1 MQASPSSSGA
11 EPLAPGHHP
20 LTLWLPGQM
29 SRCPSSW
36 KGVKPGEDGAP
47 LRHLI
52 WSPAPPLLHIQ
63 CLHLSLQTRDPGGW
77 LYLPPSAGSKPH
89 PLHLALRPASQRPL
103 TSRCAH
109 FIPSTASWR
118 TDHEPGFMDEE
129 KFYEGRELP
138 RAHPAQGSRWAAES
152 KAWRRHPFSF
162 I

>member
-1 MQASPSSSGA
+1 MQAAPSSSGA
-11 EPLAPGHHP
+11 MPLAPGHHP

-29 SRCPSSW
+29 SRCPPSW
-36 KGVKPGEDGAP
+36 KGVKPGEDGAL
-47 LRHLI
+47 LRCLI
-52 WSPAPPLLHIQ
+52 WSPAPSLLHVQ
-63 CLHLSLQTRDPGGW
+63 PPSEPPDPDPGGW
-77 LYLPPSAGSKPH
+77 LYLPR
-89 PLHLALRPASQRPL
+89 PLHLALRPASQRPF

-118 TDHEPGFMDEE
+118 TDHEPGFTDEE

-138 RAHPAQGSRWAAES
+138 RAHPARGSRWAAES